1 MVPCNWLLTQSL
13 MQARASTPERFWL
26 QYRVILRCRRVRAP
40 NAPAS
45 SSQPILRLAN
55 CFSNL
60 IQENRSSRAIHHP
73 VVAREG

>member
-1 MVPCNWLLTQSL
+1 MVPCDVDADVHT
-13 MQARASTPERFWL
+13 RAIFAAN
-26 QYRVILRCRRVRAP
+26 RVFFLRCRRVRAP

-45 SSQPILRLAN
+45 SSQPLLRLAN

-60 IQENRSSRAIHHP
+60 IQENRSPRAIHYT